1 MLKNC
6 IFVVFFFTRHIFSLK
21 VVEYSEITTESAEKR
36 NHDGSLTYKAA
47 NICIHFFTRQFLDRV
62 VGEHENNLIHHVARK
77 KIAYM
82 DSATGQQ
89 VKPERPNGI
98 KMEKFVFDVF
108 QFAENFAIWE
118 CNREEEFAPLK
129 NGDGASDFTPMHC
142 R

>member
-1 MLKNC
+1 
-6 IFVVFFFTRHIFSLK
+6 
-21 VVEYSEITTESAEKR
+21 
-36 NHDGSLTYKAA
+36 
-47 NICIHFFTRQFLDRV
+47 
-62 VGEHENNLIHHVARK
+62 
-77 KIAYM
+77 M